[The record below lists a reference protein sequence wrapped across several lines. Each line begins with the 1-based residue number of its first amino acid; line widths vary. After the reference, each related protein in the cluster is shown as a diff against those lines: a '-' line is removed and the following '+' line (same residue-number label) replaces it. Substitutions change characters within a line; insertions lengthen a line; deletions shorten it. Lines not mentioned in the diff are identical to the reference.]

1 MGGMNFMK
9 RLFCLL
15 VTCMVSFLS
24 WSGLSQNAFA
34 MTQKAPANQL
44 LIAQFGWLNS
54 TTSTPRFFAK
64 AEAEADLRDV
74 VSDKMSEL
82 GAKIDLNNTNMRSFR
97 LYQGMY
103 PTLASLIVK
112 NAPYETVED
121 VLEIPGLN
129 DSQKQ
134 ILRANLDSFTA
145 TPQESALIEGADR
158 INNGIYR

>member
-1 MGGMNFMK
+1 MK

-15 VTCMVSFLS
+15 ITCMVSFLS
-24 WSGLSQNAFA
+24 WSGLSQTALA
-34 MTQKAPANQL
+34 ATQNAPASQL
-44 LIAQFGWLNS
+44 SIAQFSWLN
-54 TTSTPRFFAK
+54 TATAPKLFAK
-64 AEAEADLRDV
+64 AAEPEADLRDV

-112 NAPYETVED
+112 NAPYENVED
-121 VLEIPGLN
+121 VLEISGLT
-129 DSQKQ
+129 DRQKET
-134 ILRANLDSFTA
+134 LRTNLDSFTA
-145 TPQESALIEGADR
+145 TPQESALVEGADR

>member
-1 MGGMNFMK
+1 MK

-15 VTCMVSFLS
+15 ATCMISFLS
-24 WSGLSQNAFA
+24 WSGLSQTALA
-34 MTQKAPANQL
+34 TPQTASVSQL
-44 LIAQFGWLNS
+44 SIAQFSWLNATAS
-54 TTSTPRFFAK
+54 APRFFAK

-112 NAPYETVED
+112 NAPYENVED
-121 VLEIPGLN
+121 VLEIDGLS
-129 DSQKQ
+129 DRQKE

-145 TPQESALIEGADR
+145 TTQESALVEGADR

>member
-1 MGGMNFMK
+1 MK

-15 VTCMVSFLS
+15 ATCMVSILS
-24 WSGLSQNAFA
+24 WSGLSQTALA
-34 MTQKAPANQL
+34 ATQNSPASQL
-44 LIAQFGWLNS
+44 SIAQFSWIN
-54 TTSTPRFFAK
+54 TATAPKFFAK
-64 AEAEADLRDV
+64 AEPEADLRDV

-112 NAPYETVED
+112 NAPYEKVED
-121 VLEIPGLN
+121 VLEISGLT
-129 DSQKQ
+129 DRQKET
-134 ILRANLDSFTA
+134 LRTNLDSFTA
-145 TPQESALIEGADR
+145 TPQESALVEGADR

>member
-1 MGGMNFMK
+1 MK

-15 VTCMVSFLS
+15 VTCMVSILS
-24 WSGLSQNAFA
+24 WSGLSQTALA
-34 MTQKAPANQL
+34 ATQNSPASQL
-44 LIAQFGWLNS
+44 SIAQFSWTDS
-54 TTSTPRFFAK
+54 TATAPKLFAA
-64 AEAEADLRDV
+64 AEPEADLRDV

-112 NAPYETVED
+112 NAPYENVED
-121 VLEIPGLN
+121 VLEISGLTER
-129 DSQKQ
+129 QKET
-134 ILRANLDSFTA
+134 LRTNLGSFTA

>member
-1 MGGMNFMK
+1 MK

-24 WSGLSQNAFA
+24 WSGLSQTALA
-34 MTQKAPANQL
+34 ATQTAPASQFA
-44 LIAQFGWLNS
+44 IAQLRPNTALAPS
-54 TTSTPRFFAK
+54 FFA
-64 AEAEADLRDV
+64 EAGSEAALRDV

-82 GAKIDLNNTNMRSFR
+82 GAKTDLNNTNMRSFR

-112 NAPYETVED
+112 NAPYEKVED
-121 VLEIPGLN
+121 VLEISGLT
-129 DSQKQ
+129 DRQKEV
-134 ILRANLDSFTA
+134 LRANLDSFTA
-145 TPQESALIEGADR
+145 TTQESALVEGADR

>member
-1 MGGMNFMK
+1 MK

-15 VTCMVSFLS
+15 VTCMVSILS
-24 WSGLSQNAFA
+24 WSGLSQAA
-34 MTQKAPANQL
+34 LAATQNSPASQL
-44 LIAQFGWLNS
+44 LTAQFSWINS
-54 TTSTPRFFAK
+54 TATAPKLF
-64 AEAEADLRDV
+64 AEAESEADFRDV

-112 NAPYETVED
+112 NAPYEKVED
-121 VLEIPGLN
+121 VLEISGLT
-129 DSQKQ
+129 DRQKET
-134 ILRANLDSFTA
+134 LRANLDSFTA
-145 TPQESALIEGADR
+145 TPQESALVEGADR

>member
-1 MGGMNFMK
+1 MK

-15 VTCMVSFLS
+15 VTCMVSILS
-24 WSGLSQNAFA
+24 WSGLSQTALA
-34 MTQKAPANQL
+34 ATQNAPASQL
-44 LIAQFGWLNS
+44 LIAQFNWLNS
-54 TTSTPRFFAK
+54 TASAPRFFAK
-64 AEAEADLRDV
+64 AEVEADLRDV

-112 NAPYETVED
+112 NAPYENVED
-121 VLEIPGLN
+121 VLEIDGLS
-129 DSQKQ
+129 DRQKET
-134 ILRANLDSFTA
+134 LRTNLDNFTA
-145 TPQESALIEGADR
+145 TPQESALVEGADR

>member
-1 MGGMNFMK
+1 MK

-15 VTCMVSFLS
+15 VTCMVSILS
-24 WSGLSQNAFA
+24 WSGLSQTALA
-34 MTQKAPANQL
+34 ATQNFPSSQL
-44 LIAQFGWLNS
+44 SIAQFSWLNTA
-54 TTSTPRFFAK
+54 TTPKLFAA

-112 NAPYETVED
+112 NAPYENVED
-121 VLEIPGLN
+121 VLEISGLT
-129 DSQKQ
+129 DRQKET
-134 ILRANLDSFTA
+134 LRANLDSFTA
-145 TPQESALIEGADR
+145 TPQESALVEGADR

>member
-1 MGGMNFMK
+1 MK

-24 WSGLSQNAFA
+24 WSGSSQTALAATQNA
-34 MTQKAPANQL
+34 PASQL
-44 LIAQFGWLNS
+44 SIAQFRLNS
-54 TTSTPRFFAK
+54 VASAPRFFA
-64 AEAEADLRDV
+64 AAEVEEAELRDV

-112 NAPYETVED
+112 NAPYENVED
-121 VLEIPGLN
+121 VLEIDGLT
-129 DSQKQ
+129 DRQKEV
-134 ILRANLDSFTA
+134 LRANLDSFTA
-145 TPQESALIEGADR
+145 TPQESALVEGADR

>member
-1 MGGMNFMK
+1 MGDMNFMK

-15 VTCMVSFLS
+15 ATCMVSFLS
-24 WSGLSQNAFA
+24 WSGLSQTALA
-34 MTQKAPANQL
+34 TTQTASASQL
-44 LIAQFGWLNS
+44 SIAQFSWLNTAS
-54 TTSTPRFFAK
+54 APRFFAE
-64 AEAEADLRDV
+64 AEAAADLRDV

-112 NAPYETVED
+112 NAPYEKVED
-121 VLEIPGLN
+121 VLEISGLS
-129 DSQKQ
+129 DRQKE
-134 ILRANLDSFTA
+134 ILRTNLDSFTA
-145 TPQESALIEGADR
+145 TTQESALVEGADR

>member
-1 MGGMNFMK
+1 MGDMNFMK

-24 WSGLSQNAFA
+24 WSGLSQAA
-34 MTQKAPANQL
+34 LADIQTAPANQL
-44 LIAQFGWLNS
+44 SIAQFRLNS
-54 TTSTPRFFAK
+54 TASAPRFFAK
-64 AEAEADLRDV
+64 AEVEADLRDV

-112 NAPYETVED
+112 NAPYKNVED
-121 VLEIPGLN
+121 VLEISGLS
-129 DSQKQ
+129 DRQKE

-145 TPQESALIEGADR
+145 TTQESALVEGSDR

>member
-1 MGGMNFMK
+1 MGDMNFMK

-15 VTCMVSFLS
+15 IICTVSFLS
-24 WSGLSQNAFA
+24 WGGFIQPNALA
-34 MTQKAPANQL
+34 ATSAPTL
-44 LIAQFGWLNS
+44 LA
-54 TTSTPRFFAK
+54 A
-64 AEAEADLRDV
+64 AEAELDLRDV

-112 NAPYETVED
+112 NAPYEKVED
-121 VLEIPGLN
+121 VLNISGLT
-129 DSQKQ
+129 DRQKD
-134 ILRANLDSFTA
+134 ILRTNLDNFTA
-145 TPQESALIEGADR
+145 TTQESALVEGADR